1 MLSQLLQPDTEL
13 SEHSLRIEQR
23 LEECARRLQPEDMG
37 ELLGQTGR
45 ELISLTVTALG
56 ADSASIWQV
65 DADHTRLI
73 VSHVEP
79 MNELMYK
86 REQPLDKGLVTLVL
100 GSGQAICENKVY
112 ANERHSKRTDEA
124 LGKITCALMAVP
136 LYAGGSLRGVVSCVK
151 MKDSIDD
158 PDPEGFSAPNLG
170 RLKRLS
176 SAIERIVNYRML
188 VSILGL
194 EL

>member
-1 MLSQLLQPDTEL
+1 MLSQLLQSDTAL
-13 SEHSLRIEQR
+13 SEHAGLIEQR
-23 LEECARRLQPEDMG
+23 LEECARRMQPEDMG
-37 ELLGQTGR
+37 ALLGPTGR
-45 ELISLTVTALG
+45 ELVSLSVSALS
-56 ADSASIWQV
+56 AHSASIWLV
-65 DADHTRLI
+65 DSEHTRLI

-79 MNELMYK
+79 MNEQMFR

-100 GSGQAICENKVY
+100 GSGQAVCENKVY
-112 ANERHSKRTDEA
+112 ANERHSKRTDMA
-124 LGKITCALMAVP
+124 LGKITCSLMAVP
-136 LYAGGSLRGVVSCVK
+136 MYAGGTLRGVVSCVK
-151 MKDSIDD
+151 QKDTPDD

-176 SAIERIVNYRML
+176 AAIERILNYRML

>member
-13 SEHSLRIEQR
+13 SEHAARIEQR
-23 LEECARRLQPEDMG
+23 LEECARRMQPEYMG

-45 ELISLTVTALG
+45 ELISLTIRTLQ
-56 ADSASIWQV
+56 ADSASIWLV
-65 DADHTRLI
+65 DAEHTRLI

-86 REQPLDKGLVTLVL
+86 REQPLDKGLVSLVL
-100 GSGQAICENKVY
+100 GSGQAVCENRVY
-112 ANERHSKRTDEA
+112 DNARHSKRTDEA

-136 LYAGGSLRGVVSCVK
+136 LYVGGTLRGVVSCVK
-151 MKDSIDD
+151 LKNNPED
-158 PDPEGFSAPNLG
+158 PDPDGFTAPNLG

-176 SAIERIVNYRML
+176 AAIERILNYRML

>member
-1 MLSQLLQPDTEL
+1 MLSQLLQSDTEL
-13 SEHSLRIEQR
+13 SEHAARIEQR
-23 LEECARRLQPEDMG
+23 LEECAQRMRPEDMG

-45 ELISLTVTALG
+45 ELVSLTVSALQ
-56 ADSASIWQV
+56 ADSASIWLV

-79 MNELMYK
+79 MDELMYK
-86 REQPLDKGLVTLVL
+86 REQPLDRGLITLVL
-100 GSGQAICENKVY
+100 GSGQAVCENRVY
-112 ANERHSKRTDEA
+112 DNLRHSKRTDEA
-124 LGKITCALMAVP
+124 LGKVTCSLMAVP
-136 LYAGGSLRGVVSCVK
+136 LYAGGTLRGVVSCVK
-151 MKDSIDD
+151 LKDSPDD

-176 SAIERIVNYRML
+176 AAIERILNYRML